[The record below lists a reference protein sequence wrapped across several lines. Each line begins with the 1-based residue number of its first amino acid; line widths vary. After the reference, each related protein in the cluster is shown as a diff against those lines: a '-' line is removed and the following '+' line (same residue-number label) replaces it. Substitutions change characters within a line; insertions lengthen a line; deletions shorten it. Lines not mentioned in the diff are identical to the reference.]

1 MLLLLDGLSQKEKHA
16 EGVLGMVAVDPALYG
31 RGLGEEAGSHG
42 CFA

>member
-1 MLLLLDGLSQKEKHA
+1 
-16 EGVLGMVAVDPALYG
+16 VLGMVAVDPALYG